1 MTNMIQVVTAA
12 IVNADEKRLFVQRRS
27 GKTRYP
33 WHWGLPGGQWHDGET
48 LWYALLR
55 ELFEEHGIT
64 VGQYRRNELALQE
77 PVYIHESTSTCVV
90 CLRIPHTAIIGKI
103 RANADA
109 VAGFDWVTADELEYL
124 TMTPAD
130 HANRGVLMGL
140 IR

>member
-1 MTNMIQVVTAA
+1 MTNMIHVVTAA

-27 GKTRYP
+27 GKTTYA
-33 WHWGLPGGQWHDGET
+33 WHWGLPGGQLRDGET

-55 ELFEEHGIT
+55 ELIEEHGIA
-64 VGQYRRNELALQE
+64 VWQDRRNELALQE
-77 PVYIHESTSTCVV
+77 PIYIHESTDTRVV
-90 CLRIPHTAIIGKI
+90 CLRIPHTAIIGKM

>member
-1 MTNMIQVVTAA
+1 MIQVVTAA

-33 WHWGLPGGQWHDGET
+33 WHWGLPGGQLHDGET
-48 LWYALLR
+48 LWLALLR
-55 ELFEEHGIT
+55 ELVEEHGIT
-64 VGQYRRNELALQE
+64 MRQDRRNELALQE
-77 PVYIHESTSTCVV
+77 PVYIHESTGMSVV

-109 VAGFDWVTADELEYL
+109 VAGFDWVTADELENL
-124 TMTPAD
+124 TLTPAD
-130 HANRGVLMGL
+130 DANRGVLMGL